1 MDIIRNNK
9 KMSEDCWKNGLKKA
23 KKIRRLLNKFSKDT
37 FNRKTICG
45 GYVISRPS
53 PDSGKDL
60 KIFTKILENYRENN
74 SLNIANMYVDM
85 SLYSMGFRRFS
96 ADDRCIAFEIA

>member
-1 MDIIRNNK
+1 MDIIKSNKRSRN
-9 KMSEDCWKNGLKKA
+9 DCWKDGTRKA

-37 FNRKTICG
+37 FSRKTICG

-53 PDSGKDL
+53 PDFEKDL

-85 SLYSMGFRRFS
+85 SLYAMGFRRFS
-96 ADDRCIAFEIA
+96 ADDGCIAFEIA